1 MIAGYAEGDRALTP
15 RMCQALDGVA
25 RGETTRQTADR
36 LGLGE
41 TTLRTILA
49 AARARLGAGTSPE
62 AYATAI
68 RRGLL

>member
-1 MIAGYAEGDRALTP
+1 MIAGYAEGERALTP

-49 AARARLGAGTSPE
+49 AARARLEAGSS
-62 AYATAI
+62 ASAAAI
-68 RRGLL
+68 AVRRGLL